1 MDIKIFPA
9 FHDGMSARVQL
20 DDGDFFTWFNVCQGL
35 RQGCVLPPLV
45 LNLLFATAIII
56 AALQS
61 FAVTSL
67 IVLELVYLD
76 DLPKDKDGPGNSLEI
91 VRLEVWEMWYADVN
105 IDACQELG
113 LITSEKKTEAIHMRP
128 KPSTALNT

>member
-1 MDIKIFPA
+1 MGSTYPFWSSALVIKIFPA

-20 DDGDFFTWFNVCQGL
+20 DDGDFFKWFNVCQGL
-35 RQGCVLPPLV
+35 RQGCVLPPLL
-45 LNLLFATAIII
+45 LNMLFATAIMI

-76 DLPKDKDGPGNSLEI
+76 DLPKDKDGPGKSLEI
-91 VRLEVWEMWYADVN
+91 VRLRCGRCGM
-105 IDACQELG
+105 Q
-113 LITSEKKTEAIHMRP
+113 T
-128 KPSTALNT
+128 